1 MVEYSRVTEQ
11 PRDISNQYYEQDQQR
26 EGYPGGT
33 HLRRASGGIPQHDYG
48 LPFNSIGIRPAKQIN
63 AKRSTNVLL
72 TQLSADVL
80 SIIA

>member
-33 HLRRASGGIPQHDYG
+33 HLRRASGGIPQHD
-48 LPFNSIGIRPAKQIN
+48 
-63 AKRSTNVLL
+63 
-72 TQLSADVL
+72 
-80 SIIA
+80 